1 VSAVAASPDR
11 DETIVT
17 LEARRDGVAFIALN
31 HPADAHNTITP
42 AFGAQLD
49 AVIDRVE
56 QDASIAAA
64 VVVSGKPDSFV
75 VGANIGMLKAIKFAT
90 DAERLA
96 LAAAKTMR
104 RLEAL
109 KKPIV
114 AAIHGAALGGG
125 FELALAC
132 HSIVAT
138 DDART
143 HFGLPEVQLGL
154 CPAGNGM
161 MRLAQRAGLR
171 AAIELSLSGRELTAE
186 QAARLG
192 IVDDVCSRSILQEVA
207 KRRAK
212 ALVGHLPG
220 TRDRRPLPA
229 RPQGSGLMGQSLARP
244 QGPGITG
251 KLGDFALDHTP
262 LGKTFVLR
270 QARAQARARTHSHY
284 PAPARIID
292 VFDRFVAR
300 GFDAAAQVE
309 AKAFGD
315 LVVSETAHRL
325 IDLFFAKK
333 ALERDPGVDERASAR
348 EVSRAAVIGGGVIG
362 SEVAYV
368 TVSAGIP
375 VRMRERDDASL
386 GSALRTVRALVDARV
401 ARARSTPLEAEATF
415 ARLSA
420 TTDLSGLTLADL
432 VVEAVSEDLAVK
444 QSVLR
449 DVEALVSPE
458 CVFAAH
464 TASVS
469 IAKIAQSA
477 KHPERVLGVRYFCP
491 VPKVPLLEV
500 ARADKTAPWAVATA
514 VAFGKRQ
521 GKTVV
526 VVRDSPG
533 FYTTRAVAPLMNEAL
548 HLLSEGVGVDAVDA
562 AMVDWGFPIGPL
574 ALLDD
579 VGIDFA
585 VETGQSLQAAFGERM
600 TSPGA
605 AAKLLADDRKG
616 RAHRKGLYRYEGH
629 EGRRVPDASVYT
641 LLGVVPSKRVPVEE
655 IQMRCALGMINEAVR
670 CLGEGV
676 LRSARDGDVAA
687 IFGIGFPAFRGGP
700 FRYVDVLGAAETLR
714 RIQSYADRFGERWR
728 PAPLL
733 VQMARRGERFYG

>member
-1 VSAVAASPDR
+1 VAAAPDR

-17 LEARRDGVAFIALN
+17 LEARRDGVAFVALN
-31 HPADAHNTITP
+31 HPTDAHNTITP

-75 VGANIGMLKAIKFAT
+75 VGANMGMLKAIKFAT

-96 LAAAKTMR
+96 LASAKTMR

-109 KKPIV
+109 KKPVV
-114 AAIHGAALGGG
+114 AAVDGAALGGG

-138 DDART
+138 DEART
-143 HFGLPEVQLGL
+143 VFGLPEVQLGL
-154 CPAGNGM
+154 CAAGNGM
-161 MRLAQRAGLR
+161 LRLVRRAGLR
-171 AAIELSLSGRELTAE
+171 TAIELSLSGRELSAE
-186 QAARLG
+186 QALRLG
-192 IVDDVCSRSILQEVA
+192 VVDDVCSRAILHEVA

-212 ALVGHLPG
+212 ALIGHLPVAHG
-220 TRDRRPLPA
+220 RRPE
-229 RPQGSGLMGQSLARP
+229 LAD
-244 QGPGITG
+244 
-251 KLGDFALDHTP
+251 LALDHT
-262 LGKTFVLR
+262 LIGRAFVLR

-284 PAPARIID
+284 PAPARIIEI
-292 VFDRFVAR
+292 FERFVAR
-300 GFDAAAQVE
+300 GFDAAAHVE

-325 IDLFFAKK
+325 IDLFFARK
-333 ALERDPGVDERASAR
+333 ALEKDPGIDERATAR
-348 EVSRAAVIGGGVIG
+348 EVTRAAVLGGGKVA
-362 SEVAYV
+362 SEIAYV
-368 TVSAGIP
+368 TVSAGVP
-375 VRMRERDDASL
+375 VRLKERDDASL
-386 GSALRTVRALVDARV
+386 GTSLRSVRALVDGRMARG
-401 ARARSTPLEAEATF
+401 RATALEADAIF

-420 TTDLSGLTLADL
+420 ATDFSGLGLSDV
-432 VVEAVSEDLAVK
+432 VVEAVTEDLAAK
-444 QSVLR
+444 QALLR
-449 DVEALVSPE
+449 EVEAIVSAE
-458 CVFAAH
+458 CVYA
-464 TASVS
+464 TQTSSVS
-469 IAKIAQSA
+469 IAKIALSA
-477 KHPERVLGVRYFCP
+477 RHPERVLGVRYFAP

-533 FYTTRAVAPLMNEAL
+533 FYTTRAAAPMMNEAL
-548 HLLSEGVGVDAVDA
+548 HLLSEGVGVDVVDA
-562 AMVDWGFPIGPL
+562 AIVEWGFPVGPL

-579 VGIDFA
+579 VGIEFA
-585 VETGQSLQAAFGERM
+585 VQTGQSLQAAFGERM
-600 TSPGA
+600 TSPGF
-605 AAKLLADDRKG
+605 AAKLVADDRKG
-616 RAHRKGLYRYEGH
+616 RLHGKGLYRYEGNGGDA
-629 EGRRVPDASVYT
+629 GRRIVDPGVYT
-641 LLGVVPSKRVPVEE
+641 LLGVSPSRRVPVEE
-655 IQMRCALGMINEAVR
+655 IQMRCALAMINEAVR

-687 IFGIGFPAFRGGP
+687 IYGVGFPAFRGGP

-714 RIQSYADRFGERWR
+714 RVQSYADRFGERWR